1 MPPAPSTRCALY
13 ARFSTDLQN
22 PASAEDQLRQ
32 CRAFA
37 AREGWTIVAEY
48 RDEAISGT
56 QRDRPGL
63 NALLAAAPGLDI
75 VLAESLDRISRDQ
88 EDIAGIFKRLR
99 YARARLHTISEG
111 EVGEMAIGFRG
122 TMAAMQLKDIGDKTR
137 RGQLGRVAAG
147 RIPGGLSYGYRKR
160 LVIDAR
166 GEPERGLREIHEAEA
181 AIVREIF
188 TAFVDGATARCI
200 AADLNRRGIASP
212 AGGRWNA
219 STIYGSGTRA
229 NGILRNQLYIGR
241 IVYNRQ
247 AFENHPDT
255 RRRSSRLND
264 TSAWVTADAPE
275 LRIIDQ
281 PLWDAAAARLDAQAG
296 IPRHMT
302 RRPKRMLAGLVRCGS
317 CGGPIII
324 IGTES
329 WGCARRKESGDCINN
344 RTIMTA
350 PLERRVIAAI
360 TSDLLQPETVAAY
373 VEEYH
378 RAMAEAARLKNA
390 GRADRQHELGRLNA
404 RCQQLAEAIAQGGN
418 IPELLALLKT
428 ATAERDAIAADL
440 ASNAPAQPIKL
451 HPAAATRYRQ
461 TIEALATTS
470 KPGTLSPELATSLR
484 ACIAQVTASPNPA
497 GKGMALS
504 IAATL
509 EEVLQTQKRP
519 RQTAEGDPMGLVVA
533 GTRNSQSH
541 MTITLA
547 A

>member
-1 MPPAPSTRCALY
+1 MPNPAPIRCALY

-22 PASAEDQLRQ
+22 PASADDQLRQ

-37 AREGWTIVAEY
+37 AREGWDVVAEY

-63 NALLAAAPGLDI
+63 NALLAGAGTIDI

-99 YARARLHTISEG
+99 YARCQLHTISEG
-111 EVGEMAIGFRG
+111 IVGEMAIGFRG

-160 LVIDAR
+160 LVLDAR

-181 AIVREIF
+181 DIVRHIFAAYVAGSPAREI
-188 TAFVDGATARCI
+188 AS
-200 AADLNRRGIASP
+200 DLNRRGISSP
-212 AGGRWNA
+212 AGGRWNG
-219 STIYGSGTRA
+219 STISGSKARA

-247 AFENHPDT
+247 AFDHHPDT
-255 RRRSSRLND
+255 RKRASRVND
-264 TSAWVTADAPE
+264 ASAWVTADAPE

-281 PLWDAAAARLDAQAG
+281 ALWDAAVSRLEAQSG
-296 IPRHMT
+296 MPRHMS
-302 RRPKRMLAGLVRCGS
+302 RRPKRMLSGLVKCGA
-317 CGGPIII
+317 CGGPVII

-329 WGCARRKESGDCINN
+329 WGCARRKESGDCTNN

-360 TSDLLQPETVAAY
+360 TGDLLHPETVAAY

-390 GRADRQHELGRLNA
+390 GRADRQHEHTRLDA

-418 IPELLALLKT
+418 IPELLALLKS
-428 ATAERDAIAADL
+428 ATADRDALAADL
-440 ASNAPAQPIKL
+440 ASTAPAQPIKL
-451 HPAAATRYRQ
+451 HPSAATRYRE
-461 TIEALATTS
+461 TIASLASAT
-470 KPGTLSPELATSLR
+470 KPGALSPDLAAKLR
-484 ACIAQVTASPNPA
+484 ACIAQVTASPNEA
-497 GKGMALS
+497 GKGMTLS

-509 EEVLQTQKRP
+509 EEALQTQKSP
-519 RQTAEGDPMGLVVA
+519 RLKAEGDPMGLLVA
-533 GTRNSQSH
+533 GTGFEPVTFR
-541 MTITLA
+541 L
-547 A
+547 